1 MKRLV
6 VFAAILALGG
16 CESLKVEAV
25 GMPTEVQA
33 SGGSP
38 DVLAAQRG
46 ATYAQA
52 RCASC
57 HSVGPAGESLLAA
70 APPFR
75 TLGLRYP
82 VEDLAE
88 AFAEGIVT
96 AHPAMPE
103 FVMSSDENADLIAYL
118 KSIQSPTDR

>member
-16 CESLKVEAV
+16 CESLQVEPV
-25 GMPTEVQA
+25 GMPTEIQA
-33 SGGSP
+33 SGRSP

-46 ATYAQA
+46 AAYAQA

-57 HSVGPAGESLLAA
+57 HSVGRAGESLLAA

-75 TLGLRYP
+75 TLGLSYP

-103 FVMSSDENADLIAYL
+103 FVMSPEENVDLIAYL
-118 KSIQSPTDR
+118 KSIQSPSDR

>member
-1 MKRLV
+1 MNRLA

-16 CESLKVEAV
+16 CESLPVEAL
-25 GMPTEVQA
+25 GMPNEVQA

-46 ATYAQA
+46 AAYAQA

-57 HSVGPAGESLLAA
+57 HSVGRSGASSLAT

-103 FVMSSDENADLIAYL
+103 FVMSSEENADLIAYL

>member
-6 VFAAILALGG
+6 VFATLLALGG
-16 CESLKVEAV
+16 CESLQVEAESTRTQV
-25 GMPTEVQA
+25 LA
-33 SGGSP
+33 SKPSP
-38 DVLAAQRG
+38 DVRAAQRG
-46 ATYAQA
+46 AAYAQA
-52 RCASC
+52 RCAGC
-57 HSVGPAGESLLAA
+57 HAVGRSGESLLAT

-75 TLGLRYP
+75 TLGLSYP

-103 FVMSSDENADLIAYL
+103 FVMSSGENADLIAYL
-118 KSIQSPTDR
+118 QSIQSPANR